1 MTSASAKVSGRLDR
15 YRRQSLRLRNDALAE
30 MQDGRWLRAEEL
42 LWGSL
47 TLAVKGAALTQGQE
61 LTEAEAVRA
70 WATRLGRRLRDR
82 RIRDAFARLDEFA
95 DAVERARESRR
106 RMDPVFQILE
116 DTSAAVE
123 RLWAWA
129 DRAANPSSETENE
142 RQSGG
147 KGRRRG
153 RAN

>member
-1 MTSASAKVSGRLDR
+1 MTSGNVNSRLGR
-15 YRRQSLRLRNDALAE
+15 YRRQSLRLREDALDE
-30 MQDGRWLRAEEL
+30 MQGGRWLRAEEL

-61 LTEAEAVRA
+61 LSDAAAVKA

-95 DAVERARESRR
+95 DAVDRARESRR
-106 RMDPVFQILE
+106 RMNPVFQILE
-116 DTSAAVE
+116 DTTAAVE

-129 DRAANPSSETENE
+129 DRAAAAALEAENE
-142 RQSGG
+142 R
-147 KGRRRG
+147 
-153 RAN
+153 